1 MSLRDVV
8 VEIGM
13 DIADGPL
20 AALDRKIDAV
30 ISSLRGIDVSAIDSA
45 IDEVG
50 DLTNEFDDLE
60 ESVSDVTGEV
70 GNLDDTDL
78 SRLDGEVKKAD
89 KGMGFF
95 KKAVI
100 GVGSALLALGIGSA
114 LKDFTTGAIEA
125 AAGAQAMN
133 AQFDQV
139 FQELDKEA
147 QGVVDNLGESF
158 GMLPNRIKPAYT
170 TMTSMFKGLGLETE
184 DAMVASERAVTAV
197 ADAAAFYDKSFEDA
211 NGSLNSFIKGNYEG
225 GESIGLFANETQ
237 LAAFASKE
245 LGMDWKKLGE
255 ADKQLAR
262 LTYAEKMMEAAG
274 ATGQAMRESES
285 YENQMGNL
293 KQAWQDFLAK
303 AGAPILEQ
311 AVGVLSKLSDVVS
324 NIDPGPFMEFV
335 STGFD
340 KLMGIKDA
348 GMAVYNTIMSLYY
361 DTGEVS
367 DIWQN
372 LGVPP
377 EIAAGIDDFASAYWN
392 TYKAIFSG
400 DVSGVS
406 NVWQNLG
413 VPPEIADGI
422 QGITEIYVDGF
433 NGAKKVVMEFV
444 ENVIIPLM
452 PVAQEFIGVAMGF
465 IGNMVGGVMNIFSAL
480 SSIVM
485 GFVEGVIVPLMP
497 TAKSIIETVFN
508 VISPIL
514 RIAGSLFG
522 VVSGAVK
529 FLVTEIIVPLL
540 PLASATLAE
549 TWNYMKPVL
558 DAITWAF
565 NGIADAVEWVIDK
578 LGAVG
583 KAMKNFDIGDK
594 ISGVVSKVTGSL
606 PGFEVGLGRVP
617 YDEMPALLHK
627 DEAILPADEA
637 DALRNAGILKGDG
650 TDPTLDFDSAS
661 YNNAPA
667 ITNRTTQST
676 VQAPVQII
684 VQGSD
689 KPQETARSIKEEL
702 EGWYSDLST
711 VFPVILEG

>member
-60 ESVSDVTGEV
+60 ESVRDVTGEV

-147 QGVVDNLGESF
+147 QGVVDTLGESF

-340 KLMGIKDA
+340 KLMGIKEV
-348 GMAVYNTIMSLYY
+348 GMAVYNTIMSLVY

-367 DIWQN
+367 DLWQN
-372 LGVPP
+372 LGVPT
-377 EIAAGIDDFASAYWN
+377 E
-392 TYKAIFSG
+392 
-400 DVSGVS
+400 V
-406 NVWQNLG
+406 
-413 VPPEIADGI
+413 ADGI
-422 QGITEIYVDGF
+422 AIFADQFKQGFEAGKT
-433 NGAKKVVMEFV
+433 VVTEFV
-444 ENVIIPLM
+444 ESVIVPLM

-465 IGNMVGGVMNIFSAL
+465 IGNMVGGAMNIFSTL
-480 SSIVM
+480 SSIVK

-497 TAKSIIETVFN
+497 TAKSVIETVFN

-627 DEAILPADEA
+627 DEAVLPADEA

-661 YNNAPA
+661 YNNAPV
-667 ITNRTTQST
+667 ITNRTTHST